1 MSTLRPLMFALLP
14 LFAGC
19 QMLNMF
25 TEQPAAHMTRVQGE
39 VSQRA
44 EQLLLKPCQGKTSYL
59 LVGEQSAALAEQ
71 ATVLFAD
78 GGLPLFADLRGT
90 TEPDNSG
97 ASEDRLVVGEVYR
110 LQNEGPDCSDPNFKK
125 LLVRANGHEPSW
137 NININSKGL
146 VLERMGQP
154 ALALPYLEEQLP
166 DGSSSISTAADGLKL
181 ELWLIPQ
188 QCTDS
193 MTGSIQHLTA
203 ELNLNGEVLRGC
215 ASYGAMRGE

>member
-1 MSTLRPLMFALLP
+1 MPTLRPLMFVLLP
-14 LFAGC
+14 WFAGC
-19 QMLNMF
+19 QMLNTF
-25 TEQPAAHMTRVQGE
+25 TEQPATIQTRVQGE

-44 EQLLLKPCQGKTSYL
+44 DHLLLKPCRGKTSYL
-59 LVGEQSAALAEQ
+59 LVGEQSEALDEQ
-71 ATVLFAD
+71 AKVLFAD
-78 GGLPLFADLRGT
+78 NGKSLFADLRGVA
-90 TEPDNSG
+90 EPGDSG
-97 ASEDRLVVGEVYR
+97 ATEEQLVVGEVYR
-110 LQNEGPDCSDPNFKK
+110 LQSEGPDCSDPNFKK

-137 NININSKGL
+137 NININSKGM

-154 ALALPYLEEQLP
+154 ALPLPYLEEQLP

-181 ELWLIPQ
+181 ELWLIPK